1 MRIVY
6 FLLGACWLPGSLTSA
21 QAQTAPPT
29 ARPAPDSVRAKTY
42 TYVETMPVFPGG
54 RLGETAAE
62 ANARFVRFVQD
73 SLRVL
78 PALLRDGVAGRVSFS
93 FTVNAQGRTENIRL
107 VKTLR
112 ADADAEVLRNAHRL
126 DPIQWQPG
134 TQNGRPVSVSFTL
147 PISFSLSARADSLD
161 GAAYRKRAFPLRT
174 WGTDRR
180 TFPLDQGVVYGNC
193 IQRLGFESGGL
204 GQYVRLVNL
213 STGKPV
219 TLEVKPPMRSRKQNT
234 FCYALPPGRYALYQY
249 EYSASKWYGAEM
261 HQEELRKP
269 RVAATTAALHET
281 RYLFTVAPGRLHYL
295 GTWNLEAAGAP
306 VFHNDKAALDAQ
318 LTPLFKI
325 LDFTQAVVAVP
336 Q

>member
-1 MRIVY
+1 MRPSLFTAIL
-6 FLLGACWLPGSLTSA
+6 FLLLSHLSHGQTTPLSA
-21 QAQTAPPT
+21 DS
-29 ARPAPDSVRAKTY
+29 ARLHKY

-54 RLGETAAE
+54 KPGETGVE
-62 ANARFVRFVQD
+62 AQKRIIRFLQD

-78 PALLRDGVAGRVSFS
+78 PALARDGVAGRVSFA
-93 FTVNAQGRTENIRL
+93 FIVNVQGRTENIRL
-107 VKTLR
+107 VETLR

-126 DPIQWQPG
+126 DRIQWQPG
-134 TQNGRPVSVSFTL
+134 TQNGRPVSVSFTV
-147 PISFSLSARADSLD
+147 PISFNRPVQSAKADSLD
-161 GAAYRKRAFPLRT
+161 GPTYRKRAFPLRT

-180 TFPLDQGVVYGNC
+180 AFPAGEGIVYGSC

-219 TLEVKPPMRSRKQNT
+219 TLEVKPPMRSRKQHT

-249 EYSASKWYGAEM
+249 EYSVSKWYGAEI
-261 HQEELRKP
+261 HDENLRKP
-269 RVAATTAALHET
+269 ARAAATTSLNGT
-281 RYLFTVAPGRLHYL
+281 RFRFTVAPGKLHYL
-295 GTWNLEAAGAP
+295 GTWNLEKENAP

-325 LDFTQAVVAVP
+325 LDFTQALVAVP

>member
-1 MRIVY
+1 MRPSL
-6 FLLGACWLPGSLTSA
+6 FFFTSLLGLLAHPSHGQAPKLPTDSA
-21 QAQTAPPT
+21 TIH
-29 ARPAPDSVRAKTY
+29 KY

-54 RLGETAAE
+54 KPGETGADAR
-62 ANARFVRFVQD
+62 ARFIRFVQD

-78 PALLRDGVAGRVSFS
+78 PALARDGVTGRVSFS
-93 FTVNAQGRTENIRL
+93 FTVNAQGRTENIKL
-107 VKTLR
+107 VQRLR

-147 PISFSLSARADSLD
+147 PISFNRPTQSTLTDSLD
-161 GAAYRKRAFPLRT
+161 GPAARKGALPLRT

-180 TFPLDQGVVYGNC
+180 TFPADQGVVYGSC

-213 STGKPV
+213 STGKPI

-234 FCYALPPGRYALYQY
+234 FCYALPPGRYALYHY
-249 EYSASKWYGAEM
+249 LYSASKWYGAEM
-261 HQEELRKP
+261 HEENLRKP
-269 RVAATTAALHET
+269 GPAATAALRET
-281 RYLFTVAPGRLHYL
+281 RYLFTVAAGHLHYL
-295 GTWNLEAAGAP
+295 GTWNLEAENAP
-306 VFHNDKAALDAQ
+306 VFRNEKAILDAQ
-318 LTPLFKI
+318 LMPLFKI

>member
-1 MRIVY
+1 MRP
-6 FLLGACWLPGSLTSA
+6 FLFLTSLLA
-21 QAQTAPPT
+21 LLAHPGHGQAPKLPADSATAHKY
-29 ARPAPDSVRAKTY
+29 V
-42 TYVETMPVFPGG
+42 YVEQMPVFPGG
-54 RLGETAAE
+54 KPGETGAE
-62 ANARFVRFVQD
+62 ARARFIRFVQD

-78 PALLRDGVAGRVSFS
+78 PALMRDGVAGRVSFS
-93 FTVNAQGRTENIRL
+93 FTVTAQGRTENIKL
-107 VKTLR
+107 VQKLR

-126 DPIQWQPG
+126 DRIQWQPG

-147 PISFSLSARADSLD
+147 PISFNRSAQAAPTDSLD
-161 GAAYRKRAFPLRT
+161 GSAYRKRALPLRT

-180 TFPLDQGVVYGNC
+180 TFPADQGVVYGSC

-219 TLEVKPPMRSRKQNT
+219 TLEVKPPMRSRKQNA

-261 HQEELRKP
+261 HAENLRKP
-269 RVAATTAALHET
+269 RPAATTAALRET
-281 RYLFTVAPGRLHYL
+281 RYLFTVAPGQLHYL
-295 GTWNLEAAGAP
+295 GTWNLEAENTP
-306 VFHNDKAALDAQ
+306 VFRNEKAILDAQ

-325 LDFTQAVVAVP
+325 LDFPQAVVAVP